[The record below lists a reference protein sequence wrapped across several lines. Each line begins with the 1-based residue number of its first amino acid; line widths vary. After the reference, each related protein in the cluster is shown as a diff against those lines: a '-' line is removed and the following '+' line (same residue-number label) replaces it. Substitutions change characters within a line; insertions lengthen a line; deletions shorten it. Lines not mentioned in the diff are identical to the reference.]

1 MIIHP
6 QKPLSVLVIG
16 ATGLIGSTIFKHF
29 SGNIN
34 FSVFG
39 TVRNSADKRFFTLPQ
54 STKLLIQLHAS
65 NFHKW
70 DETFKKIRPDVVINC
85 LGITKHLEGGSDPL
99 MAIPINAYFPH
110 YLNALCKQYGGRLI
124 HISSDCV
131 FSGKRG
137 EYLEGDTADAED
149 FYGRSKALGEVIQG
163 PAITLRTSTIGH
175 ELNSAFGLL
184 DWFLGQKDSCQGFK
198 KAYYSGV
205 TTLELATIIEKYV
218 IPNPELQG
226 LYHVGANKIS
236 KFDLL
241 TQIASI
247 YGKKIEIVPNY
258 TFKIDRSLNSD
269 RFYKA
274 TGYKPSSWMQL
285 IKEMHLSK

>member
-1 MIIHP
+1 MKNSST
-6 QKPLSVLVIG
+6 KPETVLVVG
-16 ATGLIGSTIFKHF
+16 ATGLIGSTIFKHLL
-29 SGNIN
+29 GNAN
-34 FSVFG
+34 LSVFG
-39 TVRNSADKRFFTLPQ
+39 TMRNPLNKRFFSPLQ
-54 STKLLIQLHAS
+54 ASKLNSQHQVS
-65 NFHKW
+65 DFHKW
-70 DETFKKIRPDVVINC
+70 NETFKKIKPDVVINC
-85 LGITKHLEGGSDPL
+85 LGITKHLEGGNDPL
-99 MAIPINAYFPH
+99 ATIPVNAYFPH
-110 YLNALCKQYGGRLI
+110 YLNTLCKRYGGRLI

-163 PAITLRTSTIGH
+163 SAITLRTSTIGH

-198 KAYYSGV
+198 RAYFSGV

-241 TQIASI
+241 TQIACV
-247 YGKKIEIVPNY
+247 YGKKIEIVPNF